1 MGKIVGAALVSHHP
15 GLMQCEEFR
24 RAMGA
29 GEDSDLIAGYAR
41 LRQKIEGVEPDVV
54 MIFDSHWFTTGYHL
68 VDGGERYQGS
78 YISDE
83 MPWYLHGVPY
93 DYRGHPELALAIE
106 AVSRERGGY
115 NRAICH
121 PELGRQYA
129 TVNLVKHLRVE
140 LTDTPVVTV
149 SSCQNCDWPHF
160 LKSGEAIGEAIERS
174 NLRVVLLASGAL
186 SHKFNGIEWTPKH
199 PRIFHE
205 SNVSSPENIASDKG
219 AIALMQ
225 EGRHDQVLE
234 RWNDEYRRMPW
245 EAFGA
250 HYLQM
255 LGAMGGAACRAKGE
269 ALSAYENARGTGNIH
284 IWFDTQPHLTHR
296 PAGGASEFAPQARS
310 HA

>member
-1 MGKIVGAALVSHHP
+1 MDGSIVGAAIVSHHP

-41 LRQKIEGVEPDVV
+41 LRERITAAKPDVV
-54 MIFDSHWFTTGYHL
+54 VIFDSHWFTTGYHL
-68 VDGGERYQGS
+68 VDGGARYRGS

-93 DYRGHPELALAIE
+93 DYRGLPELALAVE

-129 TVNLVKHLRVE
+129 TINLIKHLRLE
-140 LTDTPVVTV
+140 LSDTPVLTV

-160 LKSGEAIGEAIERS
+160 VTSGEAVGEAIRRS
-174 NLRVVLLASGAL
+174 GQRAVLLASGAL
-186 SHKFNGIEWTPKH
+186 SHRFNAIDWTPKH

-205 SNVSSPENIASDKG
+205 SNVSRPENIDSDKG
-219 AIALMQ
+219 AIELFRQ
-225 EGRHDQVLE
+225 GRHDTVLE
-234 RWNDEYRRMPW
+234 RWNDEYRKLPW

-255 LGAMGGAACRAKGE
+255 LGAMGGKDCRAKGE
-269 ALSAYENARGTGNIH
+269 PLSAYENARGTGNIH
-284 IWFDTQPHLTHR
+284 IWFDTT
-296 PAGGASEFAPQARS
+296 GAAA
-310 HA
+310 

>member
-1 MGKIVGAALVSHHP
+1 MGHIVGAALVSHHP

-24 RAMGA
+24 VLMGA
-29 GEDSDLIAGYAR
+29 GSDSDLIPGYAR
-41 LRQKIEGVEPDVV
+41 LREKIAAAKPDVV
-54 MIFDSHWFTTGYHL
+54 MILDSHWFTTGYHM
-68 VDGGERYQGS
+68 VDGAARYQGS

-106 AVSRERGGY
+106 AVSREQGGY
-115 NRAICH
+115 NRAINH

-129 TVNLVKHLRVE
+129 TINLVKQLGLE
-140 LTDTPVVTV
+140 LADIPVVTV

-160 LKSGEAIGEAIERS
+160 LQSGESIGEAIRRS
-174 NLRVVLLASGAL
+174 GLRVVLLASGAL
-186 SHKFNGIEWTPKH
+186 SHKFNPIDWKPNH

-205 SNVSSPENIASDKG
+205 SNVSRPENIASDKG
-219 AIALMQ
+219 AIALMEQ
-225 EGRHDQVLE
+225 GRHDSVLE
-234 RWNDEYRRMPW
+234 RWQDEYRKMPW

-284 IWFDTQPHLTHR
+284 IWFDQET
-296 PAGGASEFAPQARS
+296 A
-310 HA
+310 

>member
-1 MGKIVGAALVSHHP
+1 MGQIVGAAIVSHHP

-24 RAMGA
+24 RLMGN
-29 GEDSDLIAGYAR
+29 GEDSDLISGYAR
-41 LRQKIEGVEPDVV
+41 LREKISAAKPDVV
-54 MIFDSHWFTTGYHL
+54 LILDSHWFTTGYHL
-68 VDGGERYQGS
+68 VDGAKRYSGS

-106 AVSRERGGY
+106 AVSREQGGY
-115 NRAICH
+115 NRVISH
-121 PELGRQYA
+121 PDLGKQYA
-129 TVNLVKHLRVE
+129 TINLVKHLRLEV
-140 LTDTPVVTV
+140 TDIPVVTV

-160 LKSGEAIGEAIERS
+160 LKSGEAIGEAVRRS
-174 NLRVVLLASGAL
+174 DLNVVLLASGAL
-186 SHKFNGIEWTPKH
+186 SHKFNAIDWRPNH

-205 SNVSSPENIASDKG
+205 SNVSRPENIASDKA
-219 AIALMQ
+219 AIELMRQ
-225 EGRHDQVLE
+225 GRHDQILA
-234 RWNDEYRRMPW
+234 RWDEDYRIKPW

-284 IWFDTQPHLTHR
+284 MWFETTATQVV
-296 PAGGASEFAPQARS
+296 A
-310 HA
+310 

>member
-1 MGKIVGAALVSHHP
+1 MGQIVGAAIVSHHP

-24 RAMGA
+24 RLMGN
-29 GEDSDLIAGYAR
+29 GEDSDLISGYAR
-41 LRQKIEGVEPDVV
+41 LREKISAAKPDVV
-54 MIFDSHWFTTGYHL
+54 LILDSHWFTTGYHL
-68 VDGGERYQGS
+68 VDGAKRYSGS

-106 AVSRERGGY
+106 AVSRQQGGY
-115 NRAICH
+115 NRVISH
-121 PELGRQYA
+121 PDLGKQYA
-129 TVNLVKHLRVE
+129 TINLVKHLRLEV
-140 LTDTPVVTV
+140 TDIPVVTV

-160 LKSGEAIGEAIERS
+160 LKSGEAIGEAVRRS
-174 NLRVVLLASGAL
+174 DLNVVLLASGAL
-186 SHKFNGIEWTPKH
+186 SHKFNAIDWRPNH

-205 SNVSSPENIASDKG
+205 SNVSRPENIASDKA
-219 AIALMQ
+219 AIELMRQ
-225 EGRHDQVLE
+225 GRHDQILA
-234 RWNDEYRRMPW
+234 RWDEDYRIKPW

-284 IWFDTQPHLTHR
+284 MWFETTATQVV
-296 PAGGASEFAPQARS
+296 A
-310 HA
+310 